1 MPEWTNPHLMECHKG
16 YGMLHG
22 VDLWYCDRCWL
33 VRFWYPVSTGCSCW
47 PREFFKSW
55 PKNCITWASFW
66 LSTILRTFFQ
76 KETRST
82 KFHGK
87 FPGEDSKLLQNQ
99 EFLENWLQFLGVVSN
114 GFFCKNLMIPFP
126 NLMNHQIVRPF
137 LAILLPIPDWWS
149 LLGLSSHCDGDL
161 VLWCFVKLRTQKT
174 RLNKKML

>member
-1 MPEWTNPHLMECHKG
+1 MECCTV
-16 YGMLHG
+16 LTCDIVTG
-22 VDLWYCDRCWL
+22 VDLSDFDIRYRL
-33 VRFWYPVSTGCSCW
+33 VALVGQGSSSSHGRKIALLEPRFDCQRSYGRFS
-47 PREFFKSW
+47 K
-55 PKNCITWASFW
+55 
-66 LSTILRTFFQ
+66 

-114 GFFCKNLMIPFP
+114 GLFCKNLMIPFP

-174 RLNKKML
+174 RLNKQML